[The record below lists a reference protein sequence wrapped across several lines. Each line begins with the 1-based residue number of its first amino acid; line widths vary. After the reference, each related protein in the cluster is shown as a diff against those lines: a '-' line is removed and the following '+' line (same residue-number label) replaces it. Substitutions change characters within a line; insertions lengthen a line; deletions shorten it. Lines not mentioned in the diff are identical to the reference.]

1 MRVDREVSPEFEFQE
16 CTQEG
21 LRAAASG
28 LSTLVREES
37 LAGRVIR
44 SRDRESGAHTLLM
57 RPPYEDF
64 L

>member
-1 MRVDREVSPEFEFQE
+1 MRVDREASPEFEFQE

-21 LRAAASG
+21 LRATASG

-44 SRDRESGAHTLLM
+44 SGIQNRGLTPFS
-57 RPPYEDF
+57 
-64 L
+64 